1 MCLDNITT
9 SNSSKVKYLCSNYSE
24 VPYHVLKNMFEI
36 ALPQHGLNDEHDK
49 FLDVLASILIKI
61 HKDKTILPAVVDMI
75 FFRNREGLFTHDLI
89 WTFFQARDPY
99 SLMLIANYLDSDDI
113 NDVKLACK
121 LLDFVPSI
129 DMTIGKDTKKQYMN
143 FFYWLKENYSFLHFT
158 GESFQRTT
166 TPIPYIVA
174 LDAKYLGR
182 QVSILTGKP
191 FVSLTKKENNLLT
204 YFNDLDYYNKILL
217 SDFSFKNYYEN
228 IYFWKSW
235 INHSIT
241 KQLKIA
247 KTILTT

>member
-9 SNSSKVKYLCSNYSE
+9 SDFSKIKYLCSNYSE
-24 VPYHVLKNMFEI
+24 VPYHILKNMFEI
-36 ALPQHGLNDEHDK
+36 ALPQHGLSDEHDE
-49 FLDVLASILIKI
+49 FLDVSASILIKI
-61 HKDKTILPAVVDMI
+61 HKDKTILPAIVDII
-75 FFRNREGLFTHDLI
+75 FFRNREGLFSHDLI

-113 NDVKLACK
+113 NDVKLARK
-121 LLDFVPSI
+121 LLDFVPSV
-129 DMTIGKDTKKQYMN
+129 DMTIEKDTKKQYMN

-166 TPIPYIVA
+166 NPVPYIVA

-217 SDFSFKNYYEN
+217 SDFSFKNYYGN
-228 IYFWKSW
+228 IYLWKSW

-247 KTILTT
+247 KAALST